1 MSNDFINRIK
11 RRFQLDKENG
21 WVFGVCAGA
30 ANYCRLDPAI
40 VRVGVLVTGLFMPKI
55 VIATYLTAWLIL
67 DDRSIFTDR
76 SSERES

>member
-11 RRFQLDKENG
+11 SRFQQDKENG

-30 ANYCRLDPAI
+30 ANYWHLDAAI

-55 VIATYLTAWLIL
+55 VIAAYLIAWLIL
-67 DDRSIFTDR
+67 DDRSIFTKR
-76 SSERES
+76 KES